1 MTLPLYRCW
10 KSSETEIVAA
20 LDSSWKSQYREF
32 EFTSLRQ
39 QVSTAE
45 KPCDFPLKI
54 AENPRNS
61 ACFALK
67 PDSEKVSC
75 WTQKASFADLL
86 SGGLTGSPDVLQLS
100 GRLAGDVKES
110 PNGNPTRDLQMAAD
124 RIRPH
129 TLCGPVVSS
138 LFSFAARC

>member
-45 KPCDFPLKI
+45 KRCGFPLKI

-61 ACFALK
+61 
-67 PDSEKVSC
+67 
-75 WTQKASFADLL
+75 
-86 SGGLTGSPDVLQLS
+86 G
-100 GRLAGDVKES
+100 
-110 PNGNPTRDLQMAAD
+110 
-124 RIRPH
+124 
-129 TLCGPVVSS
+129 
-138 LFSFAARC
+138 SFAAQKNYAQSGAQIRHQQVKANFFENYGAAHPSSGGNLDQSPLLETFNQKRSTVVVQFDFHRGSIKSELQRNSAALLP

>member
-39 QVSTAE
+39 TVSTAE

-86 SGGLTGSPDVLQLS
+86 SGGLTGSPVSRLPSGECNAIRNRSFCECDLTSVSNDVH
-100 GRLAGDVKES
+100 RKDLAS
-110 PNGNPTRDLQMAAD
+110 A
-124 RIRPH
+124 
-129 TLCGPVVSS
+129 
-138 LFSFAARC
+138 